1 MVVERGVSSRETG
14 KEFCMFTSQGEQATE
29 SERDAKTQEK
39 KVLIL
44 GRHRESQVDREAG
57 SFG

>member
-1 MVVERGVSSRETG
+1 MVVERGVSLRETG
-14 KEFCMFTSQGEQATE
+14 CTFTSQGEQATE
-29 SERDAKTQEK
+29 SERDAQTREE